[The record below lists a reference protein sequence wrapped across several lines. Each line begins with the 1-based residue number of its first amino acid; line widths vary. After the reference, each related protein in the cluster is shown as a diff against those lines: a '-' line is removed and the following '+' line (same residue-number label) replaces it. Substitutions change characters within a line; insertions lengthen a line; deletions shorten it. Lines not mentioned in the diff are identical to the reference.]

1 MPIPEQYKF
10 DLRNAAAYTYTEA
23 SKALEGIPPAT
34 LRAWTKGQ
42 TGFTPVFKAAGDK
55 LSYFNLVEAQVLRAI
70 RVKGKLPLD
79 AVRIALDKAQ
89 EAHQIDRLLIHRDF
103 RFGPMG
109 LFLDHFS
116 QLISLSA
123 SGQIAMRSIIEN
135 YLDRVEYDPDGF
147 PQLFYPTPRHPVSRT
162 QGHKIIRIDPLVSFG
177 RPTVQTKAVSTQAIV
192 SRINAGEEIDS
203 VASDYQIE
211 KKEVEEA
218 IYYEA
223 A

>member
-1 MPIPEQYKF
+1 MPVTEKCRF
-10 DLRNAAAYTYTEA
+10 DLRDAPAYTYTEA

-42 TGFTPVFKAAGDK
+42 KGFTPVFKAAGSK

-70 RVKGKLPLD
+70 RVGGRLPLK
-79 AVRIALDKAQ
+79 AVRIALDKA
-89 EAHQIDRLLIHRDF
+89 EEDHQIDRLLIHRDF
-103 RFGPMG
+103 RFGPIG
-109 LFLDHFS
+109 LFLEHFS
-116 QLISLSA
+116 QLITLSA
-123 SGQIAMRSIIEN
+123 SSQIAMRSTIEG
-135 YLDRVEYDPDGF
+135 YLDRVEYDSDGF
-147 PQLFYPTPRHPVSRT
+147 SRLFYPIPRHPGSKHND
-162 QGHKIIRIDPLVSFG
+162 HKIIRINPLVSFG
-177 RPTVQTKAVSTQAIV
+177 RPIVQTKAVSTQAIV
-192 SRINAGEEIDS
+192 SRINAGEEVDS